1 MGLGGGGS
9 AGFHKYEP
17 EKPFLKNISSE
28 FMEFSCNLAKGAG
41 LLQKYAA
48 KESLFL
54 ERAFL
59 AHICGTFPVNSILM
73 ENVDII
79 PEVR

>member
-1 MGLGGGGS
+1 V
-9 AGFHKYEP
+9 
-17 EKPFLKNISSE
+17 
-28 FMEFSCNLAKGAG
+28 KGAG